1 MVQNIFVSFNFTNIQ
16 AAQSIKT
23 MVEAWRDDLFGHI
36 IYAEPQNS
44 EIENSTCEN
53 SSSTIK
59 RRLNEVIDQCDIALF
74 VIGDKNQNSP
84 WLNYEVEQALNAK
97 MPIFVTRMPDSHGV
111 TPEQLQDDE
120 CIKVS
125 WNADELNA
133 CFTAISA

>member
-16 AAQSIKT
+16 AAQSIRA
-23 MVEAWRDDLFGHI
+23 MVEAWRDDLVGHI
-36 IYAEPQNS
+36 IYAEPTAY
-44 EIENSTCEN
+44 ENSAVEN

-59 RRLNEVIDQCDIALF
+59 RRLGEVIEQCDIALF

-120 CIKVS
+120 CMKVS
-125 WNADELNA
+125 WNADEQNA
-133 CFTAISA
+133 CFTSCLV